1 MLSWMQISKI
11 GSSNV
16 MLPAAVAI
24 AVWLIA
30 GGARRL
36 FLYWC
41 LLFAGTLMLVAA
53 SKVAFVGWGIGIEE
67 IDFTGFSG
75 HAMRS
80 AAIIP
85 TLFYIIVRQQ
95 AFAWRWPAVI
105 LGVGLAALISLS
117 RVQLHFHSVSEALSG
132 SLLGLAAC
140 LCFIWQAENA
150 AQPGLSRTLLAS
162 SFVLLLT
169 ASFSKPVPT
178 QDLIESTALWLS
190 GHPAAVAEH
199 HRQSSENTL
208 PVN

>member
-1 MLSWMQISKI
+1 MQISKI

-24 AVWLIA
+24 AVWLMA

-41 LLFAGTLMLVAA
+41 LLFAGTLLLVAA
-53 SKVAFVGWGIGIEE
+53 SKIAFVGWGIGIEE

-85 TLFYIIVRQQ
+85 TLFYVIVRQQ
-95 AFAWRWPAVI
+95 AFALRWPAVI
-105 LGVGLAALISLS
+105 LGVGVAALISLS

-150 AQPGLSRTLLAS
+150 SQPGLSRTLLAC

-178 QDLIESTALWLS
+178 EDLIASTALWLS

-199 HRQSSENTL
+199 RRQGMESAL

>member
-1 MLSWMQISKI
+1 MQISKI

-24 AVWLIA
+24 AVWLMA

-41 LLFAGTLMLVAA
+41 LLFAGTLLLVAA
-53 SKVAFVGWGIGIEE
+53 SKIAFVGWGIGIEE

-85 TLFYIIVRQQ
+85 TLFYVIVRQQ
-95 AFAWRWPAVI
+95 AFALRWPAVI
-105 LGVGLAALISLS
+105 AGVGVAALISLS

-140 LCFIWQAENA
+140 LCFIWQAENTS
-150 AQPGLSRTLLAS
+150 QPGLSRTLLAC

-178 QDLIESTALWLS
+178 EDLIASTALWLS

-199 HRQSSENTL
+199 RRQSMESAL

>member
-24 AVWLIA
+24 AVWLMA

-41 LLFAGTLMLVAA
+41 LLFAGTLLLVAA
-53 SKVAFVGWGIGIEE
+53 SKIAFVGWGIGIEE

-85 TLFYIIVRQQ
+85 TLFYVIVRQQ
-95 AFAWRWPAVI
+95 AFALRWPAAI
-105 LGVGLAALISLS
+105 AGVGVAALISLS

-140 LCFIWQAENA
+140 LYFIWQAENTS
-150 AQPGLSRTLLAS
+150 QPGLSRALLAC

-178 QDLIESTALWLS
+178 EDLIASTALWLS
-190 GHPAAVAEH
+190 GHPAAVAEPR
-199 HRQSSENTL
+199 RQSMESAL

>member
-1 MLSWMQISKI
+1 MQISKI

-24 AVWLIA
+24 AVWLMA

-41 LLFAGTLMLVAA
+41 LLFAGTLLLVAA
-53 SKVAFVGWGIGIEE
+53 SKIAFVGWGIGIEE

-85 TLFYIIVRQQ
+85 TLFYVIVRQQ
-95 AFAWRWPAVI
+95 AFALRWPAVI
-105 LGVGLAALISLS
+105 LGVGVAALISLS
-117 RVQLHFHSVSEALSG
+117 RVQLLFHSVSEALSG

-150 AQPGLSRTLLAS
+150 SQPGLSRTLLAC

-178 QDLIESTALWLS
+178 EDLIASTALWLS

-199 HRQSSENTL
+199 RRQSMESAL